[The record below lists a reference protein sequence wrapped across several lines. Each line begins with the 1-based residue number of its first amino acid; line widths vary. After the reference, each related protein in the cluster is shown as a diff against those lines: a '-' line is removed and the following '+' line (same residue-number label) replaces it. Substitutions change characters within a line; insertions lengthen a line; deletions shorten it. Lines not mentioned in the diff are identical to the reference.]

1 MAVPGAELP
10 RAEVLSAVLSAG
22 DVTDAGRPRGARG
35 ARGVLRTLEIT
46 IPGAVL
52 LLLLFFCFVWPIV
65 YPVPRPTGGSILDA
79 GLPMWSPGH
88 ILGTDNV
95 GNDYMSEM
103 LYGGRVSFEIAAAV
117 QVIGLLV
124 GGLLGMIAGYSGGL
138 VEAVLMRLFDVFI
151 AFPSLVLVLAIV
163 DSLGQSEPNVIWAL
177 SAFSI
182 PAFARLTRAA
192 TLRLRDQPFVVAAR
206 LFSAKPWRIMLGHLA
221 PNMLPQLLTFSLLGA
236 GVTIILEGALDFL
249 GYGIPDPAP
258 SWGKEIAAGGT
269 ILSVRPGLVIV
280 PSIFLFVTVVC
291 LNLTGD
297 GLRAR
302 WGVR

>member
-1 MAVPGAELP
+1 MAVPA
-10 RAEVLSAVLSAG
+10 ADAALSAVLPAG
-22 DVTDAGRPRGARG
+22 DVAGVGRRRARG
-35 ARGVLRTLEIT
+35 MMRTLEIWV
-46 IPGAVL
+46 PAAML
-52 LLLLFFCFVWPIV
+52 LLLLFFCFIWPIV
-65 YPVPRPTGGSILDA
+65 YPVPKPTGGSILNA
-79 GLPMWSPGH
+79 GLPMWSPGR

-117 QVIGLLV
+117 QLIGLLV

-206 LFSAKPWRIMLGHLA
+206 LSSAKPWRIMFGHLV